1 MAAVRGAIVKAFSP
15 YVRDAVLTGLNL
27 DHIGALLFPDV
38 EACRGIDAGLGQA
51 GDAEIAAHAAVR
63 AVFQERLDALA
74 ARSTGSSTLVARA
87 IILGEPPSIDAHEVT
102 DKGSINQ
109 RAVMAAR
116 AALVEDLYREPVPE
130 HVLTARRP
138 SR

>member
-1 MAAVRGAIVKAFSP
+1 M
-15 YVRDAVLTGLNL
+15 LTGLNL

-38 EACRGIDAGLGQA
+38 EACRAIHADLGHA
-51 GDAEIAAHAAVR
+51 GDAEIAAHPAVR
-63 AVFQERLDALA
+63 AAFQERLNALA

-87 IILGEPPSIDAHEVT
+87 IILGEPPSVDAHEIT

-116 AALVEDLYREPVPE
+116 APLVEDLYVEPIPE
-130 HVLTARRP
+130 HVLTARRL